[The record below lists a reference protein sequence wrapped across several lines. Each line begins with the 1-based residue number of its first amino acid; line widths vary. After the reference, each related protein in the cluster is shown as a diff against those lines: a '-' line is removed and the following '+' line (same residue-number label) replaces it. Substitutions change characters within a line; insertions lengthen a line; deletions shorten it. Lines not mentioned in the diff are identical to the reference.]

1 MTLLTE
7 FSPVPLQAT
16 PARPAPEPLAP
27 DRLARAKRSY
37 TTRHLDLS
45 ATTCLLGRV
54 APVIGDVVL
63 ARVDAVGQHTRIEQ
77 PDGRKALLFPGDE
90 VVVAYGHRYA
100 PDQFEATVPTD
111 LGPCQLVAAGGIA
124 ARVQAA
130 HRTMSPAT
138 SLTPMGLLA
147 DPLGQRL
154 NLRAGA
160 LPPLPPR
167 PGSRPVTIAVVG
179 AAMNAGKTTTAAQLV
194 RGLARAGLQ
203 VGAAKVTG
211 TGAGGDLWML
221 TDAGA
226 SPVLDFTCAGLP
238 STYRVGT
245 GEVLRTFTELTDRLA
260 AEGCDTVV
268 LEVADGIYQEETAVL
283 LQSPTFATRVDA
295 LLFAASDAL
304 GACAGVGWLRDR
316 GLLPLAV
323 SGVVSSSPLASRE
336 AESAT
341 GLPVWTTTQLADG
354 GAAGRLRADLVGERR
369 PWARAG

>member
-1 MTLLTE
+1 
-7 FSPVPLQAT
+7 
-16 PARPAPEPLAP
+16 
-27 DRLARAKRSY
+27 
-37 TTRHLDLS
+37 
-45 ATTCLLGRV
+45 
-54 APVIGDVVL
+54 
-63 ARVDAVGQHTRIEQ
+63 
-77 PDGRKALLFPGDE
+77 
-90 VVVAYGHRYA
+90 
-100 PDQFEATVPTD
+100 
-111 LGPCQLVAAGGIA
+111 
-124 ARVQAA
+124 
-130 HRTMSPAT
+130 
-138 SLTPMGLLA
+138 
-147 DPLGQRL
+147 
-154 NLRAGA
+154 
-160 LPPLPPR
+160 
-167 PGSRPVTIAVVG
+167 VTIAVVG